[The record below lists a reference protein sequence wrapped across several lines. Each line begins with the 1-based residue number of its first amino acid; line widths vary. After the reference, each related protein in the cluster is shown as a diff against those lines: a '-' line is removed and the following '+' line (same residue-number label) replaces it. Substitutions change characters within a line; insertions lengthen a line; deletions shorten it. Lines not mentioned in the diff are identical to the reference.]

1 MEQRAYY
8 KGNWYQRYG
17 GVGFWV
23 LNRNKTYKTSVISF
37 GCSI

>member
-8 KGNWYQRYG
+8 KGNWYQQYG
-17 GVGFWV
+17 GVDFRA
-23 LNRNKTYKTSVISF
+23 LHRKKNYKTSVISF